1 MIQEWQERIRA
12 ATAASTPLRLVG
24 GGTKPWLMPEQG
36 ELLSTAEYSGIVDYE
51 PSELVIT
58 ARCGTPLTEV
68 EALLEQEQQ
77 MLAFEPPR
85 FGTAS
90 TWGGCIAAGLSGP
103 RRATAGAVRDFVLG
117 AQLLN
122 GKGQLLNFGGR
133 VMKNVAG
140 YDISRALAGSCGVLG
155 IITQASL
162 KVLPKPRYECSLRFE
177 LDQTQALRCMNEW
190 AGLPLPISAT
200 AWHEGS
206 LTVRLSGAESA
217 LDAAQQRL
225 GGELL
230 GAEAA
235 QQFWNSVRDQS
246 HSFFQ
251 GAEKI
256 WRFSLPS
263 VAPVIPVAA
272 ECLLEWGG
280 AQRWIKTEEPGERLV
295 ALALQNRGYARP
307 LYCHEH
313 WLAGLSAPVRV
324 IHERLKA
331 EFDPT
336 NIFNRD
342 PESVVA

>member
-1 MIQEWQERIRA
+1 MIEQWQERICA
-12 ATAASTPLRLVG
+12 AASLATPLRLVG
-24 GGTKPWLMPEQG
+24 GGSKPWLIPEQG
-36 ELLSTAEYSGIVDYE
+36 EVFNTAEYSGIVDYE
-51 PSELVIT
+51 PSELVVT
-58 ARCGTPLTEV
+58 ARCGTPLAEV

-85 FGTAS
+85 FGAAS

-103 RRATAGAVRDFVLG
+103 RRASAGALRDFVLG

-155 IITQASL
+155 IITQASV
-162 KVLPKPRYECSLRFE
+162 KVLPKPQHEYTLRFE
-177 LDQTQALRCMNEW
+177 TDQIQALRFMNEW
-190 AGLPLPISAT
+190 AGRPLPISAS
-200 AWHEGS
+200 AWNEGLLS
-206 LTVRLSGAESA
+206 VRLSGSEAA
-217 LDAAQQRL
+217 LNAAQQAL
-225 GGELL
+225 GGERL
-230 GAEAA
+230 GTEAA
-235 QQFWNSVRDQS
+235 LQFWNSLRDQS
-246 HSFFQ
+246 HSFFHE
-251 GAEKI
+251 AEKT
-256 WRFSLPS
+256 WRFSVPS
-263 VAPVIPVAA
+263 VAPAIPVAG

-331 EFDPT
+331 EFDPMHL
-336 NIFNRD
+336 FNTGH
-342 PESVVA
+342 

>member
-1 MIQEWQERIRA
+1 MIEQWQERIRA
-12 ATAASTPLRLVG
+12 AASLAKPLRLVG

-58 ARCGTPLTEV
+58 VRCGTPLAEV

-85 FGTAS
+85 FGANS

-103 RRATAGAVRDFVLG
+103 RRASAGALRDFVLG

-140 YDISRALAGSCGVLG
+140 YDISRALAGSCGALG

-162 KVLPKPRYECSLRFE
+162 KVLPRPRHECSLRFE

-206 LTVRLSGAESA
+206 LTVRLSGAEAA
-217 LDAAQQRL
+217 LKAAQQSL

-230 GAEAA
+230 GAEATR
-235 QQFWNSVRDQS
+235 QFWNSLRDQR
-246 HSFFQ
+246 HHFFQ
-251 GAEKI
+251 GTEKI

-272 ECLLEWGG
+272 EYLLEWGG
-280 AQRWIKTEEPGERLV
+280 AQRWIKTEDPPERL
-295 ALALQNRGYARP
+295 ASLALENGGYVQAYRQ
-307 LYCHEH
+307 YQH
-313 WLAGLSAPVRV
+313 WLAGLTSPLRA

-331 EFDPT
+331 EFDPMHL
-336 NIFNRD
+336 FNTGH
-342 PESVVA
+342 